1 MHVLNEEESVR
12 AASAIRFALAL
23 SAALADIPDAVPL
36 SGQERARLAQL
47 ADRLAGDQVR
57 A

>member
-1 MHVLNEEESVR
+1 MHVLNDEESVR

-36 SGQERARLAQL
+36 SNEERARLARL